1 MTIIKQTPR
10 QLHELHQVPE
20 AMEYASIVHQ
30 YVELTQ
36 LWRTVGYRCKRCD
49 IAFKNK
55 NVLINHINTCR
66 VINSISNKKEK
77 E

>member
-10 QLHELHQVPE
+10 QLHELHQIPE

-55 NVLINHINTCR
+55 NVLIIQDQILHSTVLVL
-66 VINSISNKKEK
+66 VI
-77 E
+77 